1 MSDLRYNHRVR
12 KKLFPPRLREEQCGW
27 GRRAVSMFFSSVS
40 WAGLVYRY
48 RCLKTAN
55 ASPGRA
61 QTILTSRNDKA
72 DGKIR
77 RCGRNK
83 GERLKTPL
91 EWTARGR
98 IVVASPLY
106 LPLSLFLY
114 LLQIACSRE
123 ESHTVF
129 RRSRTQLE
137 KSNGVPRVRMSAN
150 RRCITD
156 ERKSHVIGNDLP
168 LRAPPRPEPIVLST
182 SKGKERVYIYV
193 CVGKR

>member
-1 MSDLRYNHRVR
+1 MRS
-12 KKLFPPRLREEQCGW
+12 REKG
-27 GRRAVSMFFSSVS
+27 GSMFFSSIS

-55 ASPGRA
+55 AFPGRA

-98 IVVASPLY
+98 IVVAF
-106 LPLSLFLY
+106 PLSISLSLSIS
-114 LLQIACSRE
+114 LPSSNCMQPRRIAYGIPA
-123 ESHTVF
+123 ESHT
-129 RRSRTQLE
+129 QLERE

-168 LRAPPRPEPIVLST
+168 LRAPPRPEPIVSCRRA
-182 SKGKERVYIYV
+182 KGKRKSVCIYMSV
-193 CVGKR
+193 